1 MLTLIDTATETVKQ
15 SLTTFVENGLEC
27 NTDTLSGS
35 LLSEVCAG
43 LEQSLDAAGRAAFK
57 SFVEQYDCQAERFQ
71 HDGKTYRIKDKANH
85 KRFLTVFGEV
95 ELKRR
100 YYHCDKAGA
109 GIVPLDIGW
118 DMQGERYAMPEVV
131 ESVLWANAELT
142 PAKFEEFCT
151 KMCRFKPSTACIQDI
166 IARDGTGMAAM
177 LAADK
182 EGVACRGIQ
191 VPDGTEIIVA
201 SLDGANVLLRE
212 KGVRRGRPAQR
223 PGFKTPGH
231 SISHATVGEQEKASN
246 TTPTCY
252 KNAMVGSFSFYKQ
265 VDGVIDI
272 ESKQEGIVPHRLSS
286 IYCARMPEDKAVAF
300 KQEFEAIFNEVAGGL
315 GSCGAGK
322 NNKDGGDSSSELIKI
337 LLLDGARPLWNYVEN
352 NPLFAGYMMLLDFF
366 HGAEHLSYLAAA
378 LFGKDSKRSKS
389 WYEDWRFKLKFEEG
403 AVEGILRSAAYHSRK
418 QCLTKSRRKDME
430 REQEFFK
437 NNKARMNYHEHIE
450 RGWPIGS
457 GPVEAACKTIV
468 KHRMCQSGMRWSRAG
483 GANILAL
490 RVLCK
495 SGHWRRAWQTY
506 RSERWL
512 NQPKPKPLKTPSI
525 AA

>member
-1 MLTLIDTATETVKQ
+1 M
-15 SLTTFVENGLEC
+15 
-27 NTDTLSGS
+27 
-35 LLSEVCAG
+35 
-43 LEQSLDAAGRAAFK
+43 
-57 SFVEQYDCQAERFQ
+57 Q
-71 HDGKTYRIKDKANH
+71 HRH
-85 KRFLTVFGEV
+85 S
-95 ELKRR
+95 
-100 YYHCDKAGA
+100 HCDKAGA

-131 ESVLWANAELT
+131 ESVLWGNAELT

-286 IYCARMPEDKAVAF
+286 IYCARMPEDKAVGF
-300 KQEFEAIFNEVAGGL
+300 KQEFEAIFNEVAG
-315 GSCGAGK
+315 CG
-322 NNKDGGDSSSELIKI
+322 
-337 LLLDGARPLWNYVEN
+337 
-352 NPLFAGYMMLLDFF
+352 
-366 HGAEHLSYLAAA
+366 
-378 LFGKDSKRSKS
+378 
-389 WYEDWRFKLKFEEG
+389 WRCECRMYW
-403 AVEGILRSAAYHSRK
+403 AV
-418 QCLTKSRRKDME
+418 
-430 REQEFFK
+430 
-437 NNKARMNYHEHIE
+437 
-450 RGWPIGS
+450 
-457 GPVEAACKTIV
+457 
-468 KHRMCQSGMRWSRAG
+468 
-483 GANILAL
+483 
-490 RVLCK
+490 
-495 SGHWRRAWQTY
+495 
-506 RSERWL
+506 
-512 NQPKPKPLKTPSI
+512 
-525 AA
+525 